1 MNRSES
7 IVKLAAALVKSQSEM
22 GNATKDAKNPFFKS
36 KYADLNAIREVSLPV
51 LNRNGI
57 SVLQPLTAVDGKQY
71 IETLLLH
78 ESGEFISS
86 LTEVIIAKQND
97 PQAAGSGISYSRRYG
112 LQSILNIGAEDDDSE
127 SNMSRG
133 KESIPVKTNKV
144 ESSLAGSESVAASS
158 TAQAAS
164 AAQAT
169 TVAQAATVSK
179 PSPFRGKPATTVKQQ
194 TSSPSDA
201 F

>member
-1 MNRSES
+1 MNKSES

-51 LNRNGI
+51 LNKNGI

-133 KESIPVKTNKV
+133 KESIPVK
-144 ESSLAGSESVAASS
+144 AAQVDANASGAS
-158 TAQAAS
+158 TSPAVTAQPTS
-164 AAQAT
+164 
-169 TVAQAATVSK
+169 VAQAATVSK
-179 PSPFRGKPATTVKQQ
+179 PSPFRGKAATTVKQQ

-201 F
+201 Y